1 MGEDIL
7 QRLYISIETAKVTA
21 YTKNGRQYAR
31 VDKHVPNEWV
41 GEEVVIMRR
50 KDLDK
55 LLRYVDAVINVVNE
69 TIEKTALKRT
79 FMMETNAKEVTKE
92 SINIKLS
99 RDDFNFRLRR

>member
-1 MGEDIL
+1 MGGDIL
-7 QRLYISIETAKVTA
+7 QRLYISIETAKVTT

-41 GEEVVIMRR
+41 GEEVVIMRK

-69 TIEKTALKRT
+69 MIEKTALKRT
-79 FMMETNAKEVTKE
+79 FMIETNAKEAAKE